1 MTLYIHCL
9 GLYRNILRYIG
20 RSVAARCMYITSV
33 HVAIAFPAAQ
43 SSVSRVIQKREKGK
57 IRNKISFLFFQTVY
71 STPASCFYD
80 LLFHLFL
87 ISFFCFSRPSWP
99 FPPFSFPFLLALFF
113 GFSTI
118 IIGKTMGTLAGLW
131 TGQPKKERKEK
142 ESISIHPET
151 SRPLY
156 DWLLW

>member
-1 MTLYIHCL
+1 L
-9 GLYRNILRYIG
+9 
-20 RSVAARCMYITSV
+20 
-33 HVAIAFPAAQ
+33 
-43 SSVSRVIQKREKGK
+43 
-57 IRNKISFLFFQTVY
+57 
-71 STPASCFYD
+71 
-80 LLFHLFL
+80 
-87 ISFFCFSRPSWP
+87 
-99 FPPFSFPFLLALFF
+99 FPPPGHFLLFSFPFLLALFF

-131 TGQPKKERKEK
+131 TGQPKKERKKEK